1 MDLIILDHTLLSL
14 QTNRFVSICQIPASL
29 SANRKHS
36 RFHRSVR
43 VHWRTWAA
51 ALSLGCEELFDLV
64 IFSQIWTRIKGAKPF
79 KEGGKY
85 GILSSCGPI
94 KDRRKQEPDRWADM
108 DVVRSAAR
116 SGLQWILYSRCTLA
130 LSGEPTVLICSC
142 SSFSAT
148 QQFLLARLK
157 LRSFT
162 VFLRGDHA
170 WMVKYSLDWDSP
182 CQQVH
187 ADDASGSGRR
197 PSKESDRCCR
207 GVLSTGSDLINTP
220 QCSHVLVYPVK
231 ISAYDVLFFF
241 SRLAVKWFMTWH
253 RAYFDSLNCSTESPK
268 LKYKHLITGFLILP
282 PLPP

>member
-1 MDLIILDHTLLSL
+1 MTKNENLMRRNLIRFYLWGGKKAQLIVTLKMVASNTSKRWEGSNLSENYWFPFGFNHLPRNVSYVNNCLCGSDHFGPHPAIASDQPFCLDVPNPCELICEL
-14 QTNRFVSICQIPASL
+14 QTQPFLP
-29 SANRKHS
+29 
-36 RFHRSVR
+36 RSVR

-162 VFLRGDHA
+162 VFLRGNYA

-197 PSKESDRCCR
+197 PS
-207 GVLSTGSDLINTP
+207 
-220 QCSHVLVYPVK
+220 
-231 ISAYDVLFFF
+231 
-241 SRLAVKWFMTWH
+241 
-253 RAYFDSLNCSTESPK
+253 
-268 LKYKHLITGFLILP
+268 
-282 PLPP
+282 